1 MAIFNTVPPLAAGTG
16 LAFDGEMV
24 SLAADA
30 TLQKQGYA
38 ADAKAT
44 GDTIR
49 KAADSRNLLDNW
61 DFSRPVNQRG
71 KTSYSGAHI
80 YTIDRWM
87 VSTTAGTVAVVSG
100 GIKLTGP
107 SSGIVEFYQRFE
119 QPIPSG
125 RQVTVSIL
133 YSQES
138 GASGGAVRF
147 ITAISGGTVHG
158 STVIPSGAAT
168 KKLLTGT
175 VTLSNPAACFVI
187 RIPNGGALTVHAVK
201 LEYGDIGSLTENSTV
216 NYPEELAK
224 CQRFYAKVTGNI
236 SLLSATTADI
246 KRRVAVTLPR
256 TMRATPSITWTLGT
270 GSEAPKLDKATPDM
284 FSLAYEGSSTGFVW
298 ISGYEATAD
307 M

>member
-1 MAIFNTVPPLAAGTG
+1 MAIFNAVPPLAAGTG
-16 LAFDGEMV
+16 LTFDGETIA
-24 SLAADA
+24 LAADA
-30 TLQKQGYA
+30 TLSKQGLA

-61 DFSRPVNQRG
+61 DFARPVNQRG
-71 KTSYSGAHI
+71 KTSYSGARI

-87 VSTTAGTVAVVSG
+87 ISTTAGTANVVSG

-107 SSGIVEFYQRFE
+107 SSGIVEFFQGFE
-119 QPIPSG
+119 NPIPSG
-125 RQVTVSIL
+125 TQVTVSIL

-138 GASGGAVRF
+138 GASNGAIRFTTAMVNGAVHG
-147 ITAISGGTVHG
+147 AIM
-158 STVIPSGAAT
+158 IPSGAAT
-168 KKLLTGT
+168 QKLLTGT
-175 VTLSNPAACFVI
+175 ITLEKPAACFVI
-187 RIPNGGALTVHAVK
+187 RVPNGGALTVHAVK
-201 LEYGDIGSLTENSTV
+201 VEYGDVCTLTENSSAD
-216 NYPEELAK
+216 YAEELTK
-224 CQRFYAKVTGNI
+224 CQRFFVKVTGNI

-256 TMRATPSITWTLGT
+256 TMRKTPSITWTLGT

>member
-1 MAIFNTVPPLAAGTG
+1 MAIFNAVPPLAAGTG
-16 LAFDGEMV
+16 LTFDGETIA
-24 SLAADA
+24 LAADA
-30 TLQKQGYA
+30 TLSKQGLA

-71 KTSYSGAHI
+71 KTSYSGTTI

-87 VSTTAGTVAVVSG
+87 IAPATGTAAVVPG

-107 SSGIVEFYQRFE
+107 ASGIVEFYQRFE

-138 GASGGAVRF
+138 GANGGAVRF
-147 ITAISGGTVHG
+147 STAIVSGTEHG
-158 STVIPSGAAT
+158 ATVIPSGAAT

-175 VTLSNPAACFVI
+175 VTLSNAAARFII
-187 RIPNGGALTVHAVK
+187 RVPNGGALTVHAVK
-201 LEYGDIGSLTENSTV
+201 VEYGDICTLTEDSSAD
-216 NYPEELAK
+216 YPTELAK
-224 CQRFYAKVTGNI
+224 CQRFFAKVVGNI

-256 TMRATPSITWTLGT
+256 TMRETPSITWTLGT
-270 GSEAPKLDKATPDM
+270 GSEAPKLDRATPDM
-284 FSLAYEGSSTGFVW
+284 FSLAYEGSDTGFVW
-298 ISGYEATAD
+298 IRGYEATAD

>member
-16 LAFDGEMV
+16 LAFDGETV

-71 KTSYSGAHI
+71 KTSYSGARI

-87 VSTTAGTVAVVSG
+87 ISTTAGTAEVVSG

-107 SSGIVEFYQRFE
+107 SSGIVEFYQGFE

-138 GASGGAVRF
+138 GASGGEVRF
-147 ITAISGGTVHG
+147 STSMGGGTVHG
-158 STVIPSGAAT
+158 ATTIPSVAAT

-175 VTLSNPAACFVI
+175 VTLANPAACFAI
-187 RIPNGGALTVHAVK
+187 RVPNGGALTVHAVK
-201 LEYGDIGSLTENSTV
+201 VEYGDICTLTDTSTAD
-216 NYPEELAK
+216 YAEELAK
-224 CQRFYAKVTGNI
+224 CQRFYAKVLGNI

-246 KRRVAVTLPR
+246 KRRVSVLLPR
-256 TMRATPSITWTLGT
+256 TMRATPSITWTLGAW
-270 GSEAPKLDKATPDM
+270 SEAPKLDKATPDM

>member
-16 LAFDGEMV
+16 LAFDGETIA
-24 SLAADA
+24 LAADA
-30 TLQKQGYA
+30 TLSKQGLA

-61 DFSRPVNQRG
+61 DFARPVNQRG
-71 KTSYSGAHI
+71 KTSYSGARI

-87 VSTTAGTVAVVSG
+87 ISTTAGAANVVSG

-107 SSGIVEFYQRFE
+107 SSGIVEFFQGFE
-119 QPIPSG
+119 NPIPSG
-125 RQVTVSIL
+125 TQVTVSIL

-138 GASGGAVRF
+138 GASNGAIRFTTAMVNGAVHG
-147 ITAISGGTVHG
+147 AIM
-158 STVIPSGAAT
+158 IPSGEAT

-175 VTLSNPAACFVI
+175 ITLEKPAACFVI
-187 RIPNGGALTVHAVK
+187 RVPNGGALTVHAVK
-201 LEYGDIGSLTENSTV
+201 VEYGDVCTLTENSSAD
-216 NYPEELAK
+216 YAEELTK
-224 CQRFYAKVTGNI
+224 CQRFFVKVTGNI

-270 GSEAPKLDKATPDM
+270 GSEAPNLDRATPDM
-284 FSLAYEGSSTGFVW
+284 FSLAYEGSNTGFVW
-298 ISGYEATAD
+298 INGYEATAD

>member
-16 LAFDGEMV
+16 LAFDGETV

-71 KTSYSGAHI
+71 KTSYSGARI
-80 YTIDRWM
+80 YTIDRWII
-87 VSTTAGTVAVVSG
+87 STTAGTAAVVSG

-107 SSGIVEFYQRFE
+107 ASGIVEFYQGFE
-119 QPIPSG
+119 HPIPSG
-125 RQVTVSIL
+125 RQVTVSLL

-138 GASGGAVRF
+138 GARSGAVRF
-147 ITAISGGTVHG
+147 STAIGGGTVHG
-158 STVIPSGAAT
+158 AITIPSGAAT

-175 VTLSNPAACFVI
+175 VTLENPAACFAI
-187 RIPNGGALTVHAVK
+187 RVPNGGALTVHAVK
-201 LEYGDIGSLTENSTV
+201 VEYGDICTLTENSAAD
-216 NYPEELAK
+216 YAEELTK
-224 CQRFYAKVTGNI
+224 CQRFYAKVIGNI

-256 TMRATPSITWTLGT
+256 TMRTTPSITWTLGT

-298 ISGYEATAD
+298 ISGYESTAD